1 MKSRT
6 PVRTTRSWQRVLK
19 KNSSYRIQKERSALR
34 DAVQK
39 TLSEMKAD
47 GKLGEISTKWF
58 GSDITIVK

>member
-1 MKSRT
+1 MKLAEGLEEEQYAIAFR
-6 PVRTTRSWQRVLK
+6 
-19 KNSSYRIQKERSALR
+19 KNDQALR

-39 TLSEMKAD
+39 TLGEMKAD

>member
-1 MKSRT
+1 MCIRDSD
-6 PVRTTRSWQRVLK
+6 Q
-19 KNSSYRIQKERSALR
+19 ALR